1 VPLSAIVGA
10 ILLTLADLVARLL
23 GDLPVGVVMAILGAP
38 FFLLLLYQTRSG
50 YEL

>member
-1 VPLSAIVGA
+1 VS
-10 ILLTLADLVARLL
+10 ADLVARLL

-38 FFLLLLYQTRSG
+38 FFLVLLHQTHSG